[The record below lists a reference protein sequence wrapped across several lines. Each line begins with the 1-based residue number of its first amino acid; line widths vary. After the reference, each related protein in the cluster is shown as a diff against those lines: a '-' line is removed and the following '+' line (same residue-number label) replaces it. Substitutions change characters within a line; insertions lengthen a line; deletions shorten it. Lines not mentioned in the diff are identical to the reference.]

1 MKSND
6 QRAAFVLLRGKGK
19 SYRAISK
26 ELNISRTIC
35 GLWEKEL
42 IEQIIEHKAE
52 QLRELYETYF
62 MLKEARIKALGETLN
77 KINTTLNERDFT
89 EVLTEKLLDFK
100 LKYME
105 ALKNE
110 YVELDNVNPL
120 QDNFQARDILNQMA
134 DLLNRFRAGVV
145 TPEQA
150 TREGLIIGNILKAY
164 GDVELKDR
172 LDALENILRER

>member
-1 MKSND
+1 
-6 QRAAFVLLRGKGK
+6 
-19 SYRAISK
+19 
-26 ELNISRTIC
+26 
-35 GLWEKEL
+35 
-42 IEQIIEHKAE
+42 
-52 QLRELYETYF
+52 
-62 MLKEARIKALGETLN
+62 MLEARIKALGETLN
-77 KINTTLNERDFT
+77 SINTTLHEREFT

-134 DLLNRFRAGVV
+134 DLLNRFRAGIV

-164 GDVELKDR
+164 EDVELKDR
-172 LDALENILRER
+172 LDALENVLRER